1 METHWNKEYKESQF
15 DPPYRGYQ
23 HPDQI
28 DWARYGPD
36 RPGKARGEV
45 FSVLSILFTPEVG
58 TGRMLPVKFWVGG
71 SVDPSDRLLR
81 SAVAGIV
88 GHFVLPGSS
97 PHPGHSLTGLGPLTH
112 TSLGLSG
119 GRVSGHNVLRLR
131 HYRHHLQPGSVS
143 SSPGSQH
150 RGPHDRAGAAGG
162 HGEAG

>member
-1 METHWNKEYKESQF
+1 MPAVMRNRNQSMSGKKETENVTGSVT
-15 DPPYRGYQ
+15 
-23 HPDQI
+23 
-28 DWARYGPD
+28 
-36 RPGKARGEV
+36 EV
-45 FSVLSILFTPEVG
+45 VVGVGTGAEVG
-58 TGRMLPVKFWVGG
+58 TGRILPVKFWVGG

-97 PHPGHSLTGLGPLTH
+97 PHPGHSLTLSPH
-112 TSLGLSG
+112 CNTSLGLSG